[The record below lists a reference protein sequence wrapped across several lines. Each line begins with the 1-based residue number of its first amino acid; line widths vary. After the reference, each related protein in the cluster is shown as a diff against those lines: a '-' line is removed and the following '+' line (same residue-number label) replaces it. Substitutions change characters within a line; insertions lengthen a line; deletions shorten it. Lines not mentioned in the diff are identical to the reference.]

1 VIRQHT
7 IDTIYHVGAVH
18 CYSGELGGELVLFDT
33 GPPTRKARE
42 CLRREVNLARLKHV
56 VVTHCHID
64 HCGLISWLT
73 QETGATLYLP
83 YRDILKFVRHEE
95 RLAKMG
101 EQLLKVGFDHKFLED
116 FRREMD
122 EGEVF
127 PRLPERFQTVESGLP
142 GHLGLEIIACPG
154 HSQSDLVLA
163 GPDWAVT
170 GDVLLRGI
178 FQVPLLDIDLET
190 GRRFNN
196 YRAYCT
202 TLGKLAALRGRQVL
216 PGHRGSITSIDES
229 ILFYVGKLL
238 DRAAQLKRFAKL
250 DDVAHIVDQLFGA
263 GQSEPFFYYL
273 KASEIIFMRDFLSD
287 PDQLRTALEQIGL
300 FEPVAAK
307 FLQTAC
313 TRASAIMS
321 A

>member
-1 VIRQHT
+1 MIRQHT
-7 IDTIYHVGAVH
+7 IRTVYPVGPVH
-18 CYSGELGGELVLFDT
+18 CYSSELGGELVLFDT
-33 GPPTRKARE
+33 GPPTREARE
-42 CLRREVNLARLKHV
+42 CLRREVDLPRLRHI

-64 HCGLISWLT
+64 HCGLISWLAR
-73 QETGATLYLP
+73 ETAATLYLP

-95 RLAKMG
+95 RLAKLG
-101 EQLLKVGFDHKFLED
+101 ELLLAAGFDDKFLVD

-127 PRLPERFQTVESGLP
+127 TSLPERYRTVESDLP
-142 GHLGLEIIACPG
+142 EHLGLEVISCPG

-163 GPDWAVT
+163 GPHWAVT

-202 TLGKLAALRGRQVL
+202 TIGRLAALRGRQIL
-216 PGHRGSITSIDES
+216 PGHRESIVSIDES

-238 DRAAQLKRFAKL
+238 DRAVQLKQFARQ
-250 DDVAHIVDQLFGA
+250 DDVAHIVSRLFGTK
-263 GQSEPFFYYL
+263 QSSPFFYYL
-273 KASEIIFMRDFLSD
+273 KASEVIFMRDFLSD
-287 PDQLRTALEQIGL
+287 PGQLRSALERIGL
-300 FEPVAAK
+300 FEQVVEK
-307 FLQTAC
+307 FMQTAGP
-313 TRASAIMS
+313 RASVAKS